1 MSIILGSARLGEN
14 GKATGGKVGDQTG
27 KEVSTQSY
35 YKHSKG
41 WYVLRAKSAN
51 AANKIAKDMKWACD
65 NNHIGYDQSNRDS
78 LYLESKKYDFNTSK
92 VKTNCETDCSALVRV
107 CVNYAGIKVGDFN
120 TDSERRTLLN
130 TGKFEDVTKKVNTSN
145 GSGLKTGDILVTK
158 TKGHTVVVVSGGS
171 RSSNSSTGSKES
183 NKGGYNKTEKYKAK
197 VNVKTTLN
205 VRTEPNVNSKVCSFS
220 PLKNGTVISVCD
232 SCNNGWLYIKYKGKY
247 GFVAGEYVKKV

>member
-14 GKATGGKVGDQTG
+14 GHATGGKVGDQTG
-27 KEVSTQSY
+27 REVSTQSY

-51 AANKIAKDMKWACD
+51 AANKIAKDMKNACS
-65 NNHIGYDQSNRDS
+65 NKHIGYDQSNRDS
-78 LYLESKKYDFNTSK
+78 LYIESKKYGFDTSK

-130 TGKFEDVTKKVNTSN
+130 TGKFEDVTSKVNTSN

-158 TKGHTVVVVSGGS
+158 TKGHTVVVVSGGA
-171 RSSNSSTGSKES
+171 RSSSSSKKKEPS
-183 NKGGYNKTEKYKAK
+183 TKGGYSKKEKYKGK

-205 VRTEPNVNSKVCSFS
+205 VRTEPNVNSKPCSFS
-220 PLKNGTVISVCD
+220 PLKNGTIISVCD
-232 SCNNGWLYIKYKGKY
+232 KCSNGWLYISYKGKY
-247 GFVAGEYVKKV
+247 GFVSGEYIKKV